1 MKKKNMMKL
10 GKQLKFLRN
19 RSGLTQ
25 PQLAETSGVTTSI
38 VNDLENGIRT
48 AGIKTLDKIANGL
61 KMSDEDRFIFLLN
74 GLSLSKRDFLIPDFS
89 SYSPE
94 LINFLPYVLFRS
106 GIKPEK
112 INKIHLP
119 DSKRKNFEII
129 LDSERKVGL
138 EIRLVPM
145 TT

>member
-1 MKKKNMMKL
+1 
-10 GKQLKFLRN
+10 
-19 RSGLTQ
+19 
-25 PQLAETSGVTTSI
+25 
-38 VNDLENGIRT
+38 
-48 AGIKTLDKIANGL
+48 
-61 KMSDEDRFIFLLN
+61 MSDEDRFIFLLN

>member
-94 LINFLPYVLFRS
+94 LINFLPYF
-106 GIKPEK
+106 G
-112 INKIHLP
+112 
-119 DSKRKNFEII
+119 
-129 LDSERKVGL
+129 
-138 EIRLVPM
+138 
-145 TT
+145 